1 MDLCERSIYVDIK
14 HEFQVDHIFSYQIP
28 LNKFLI
34 KFHLVYSHSEYN
46 VHRED
51 MNKVRLL

>member
-1 MDLCERSIYVDIK
+1 MDLCARSIYVDIK

-34 KFHLVYSHSEYN
+34 KCHLVYSHSEYN